1 MNLYRERVQ
10 RNVLVDCGSSPFKH
24 YRWHF
29 EYKFGLYISA
39 SCTWMFWRHL
49 NNAKVKC
56 TYYVMRREVYIKHH
70 GNIFFSFQDW
80 GAEMYENTTVVTLY
94 KIDHATWVPLKGS
107 KLSINFQKTE
117 LVDDNKDIPSS
128 SSRPF
133 KYFTQRSKTF
143 QFVPYWL
150 YLTKGTK
157 CIIPICFLQWWIYVK
172 FTYEPL
178 SLSIHKLCTQHIFFL
193 IS

>member
-24 YRWHF
+24 YHWHF

-178 SLSIHKLCTQHIFFL
+178 SLYP
-193 IS
+193 